1 MLLNTLPTCAQSHVS
16 ELEPVSV
23 SNSTQHIGQV
33 NWNTYIVTMHCTKT
47 KKPKTLK
54 TLKIL
59 FQTKGKMS
67 ENVRQFFSDKTTKY
81 TTNCKSQE
89 YNRQSCFIL
98 G

>member
-1 MLLNTLPTCAQSHVS
+1 MWK
-16 ELEPVSV
+16 
-23 SNSTQHIGQV
+23 I
-33 NWNTYIVTMHCTKT
+33 
-47 KKPKTLK
+47 TLK

-98 G
+98 GWK